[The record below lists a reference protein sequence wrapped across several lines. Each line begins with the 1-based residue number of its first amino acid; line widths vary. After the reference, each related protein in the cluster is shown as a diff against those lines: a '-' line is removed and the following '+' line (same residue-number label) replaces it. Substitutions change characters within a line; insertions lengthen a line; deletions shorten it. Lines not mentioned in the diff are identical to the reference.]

1 MTRKLLLADDSV
13 TIQKVVEL
21 VLSGEGFEIRS
32 ANNGEEALAVMP
44 EFRPDIVLSDIEM
57 PVMDGYKLCKSIK
70 TDPDT
75 RDIPVILLAGVFEP
89 INEELARDSGADER
103 IIKPFESQELIG
115 KINAV
120 LAIKE
125 AQEAETAEAVEVD
138 SGEAAEAAVPADEYI
153 SDDEIMAF
161 GEIPLE
167 PAAEGYG
174 FGETLL
180 EEIEEA
186 AAPESETLV
195 AEEIPEEKHEE
206 RVKEGILLQALPAS
220 EVLAEIFR
228 KSVDEKISEFIDSID
243 IRDSV
248 LSAITPAV
256 RESVEKVM
264 WEIAPGLIDRLLKE
278 MLEGALASLTKE
290 VEKVVWETVPD
301 IAERMILREIES
313 IRSEISG

>member
-125 AQEAETAEAVEVD
+125 AQEAVAVEAD
-138 SGEAAEAAVPADEYI
+138 IGEAAEAAVPADEYI

-206 RVKEGILLQALPAS
+206 RVKEGILLQALPAP
-220 EVLAEIFR
+220 EVFAEIFR
-228 KSVDEKISEFIDSID
+228 KSVDEKISGFIDSID

>member
-21 VLSGEGFEIRS
+21 VLSEEGFEIRS
-32 ANNGEEALAVMP
+32 ANNGEEALAVMS

-70 TDPDT
+70 TSPYT

-103 IIKPFESQELIG
+103 IIKPFESQELIS

-120 LAIKE
+120 LATKE
-125 AQEAETAEAVEVD
+125 APEVVAVEAENE
-138 SGEAAEAAVPADEYI
+138 EAAEVAVTADEYV
-153 SDDEIMAF
+153 SDDEIWAL
-161 GEIPLE
+161 EQVPTE
-167 PAAEGYG
+167 PAAGEYG

-186 AAPESETLV
+186 APLESEV
-195 AEEIPEEKHEE
+195 FAIEE
-206 RVKEGILLQALPAS
+206 RHNEEMEKKHIPLQALPAP

-228 KSVDEKISEFIDSID
+228 KVVDERISGFIDSID

-248 LSAITPAV
+248 LSTITPAV

-301 IAERMILREIES
+301 IAERMISREIES

>member
-44 EFRPDIVLSDIEM
+44 EFKPDIVLSDIEM
-57 PVMDGYKLCKSIK
+57 PMMDGYKLCKSIK

-125 AQEAETAEAVEVD
+125 AQEAVAVEAD
-138 SGEAAEAAVPADEYI
+138 IGEAAEAAVPADEYI

-161 GEIPLE
+161 GDIPLE

-180 EEIEEA
+180 EDIEEA
-186 AAPESETLV
+186 AAPGGETLV

-206 RVKEGILLQALPAS
+206 REKESIPLQALPAP

-243 IRDSV
+243 IRGSV

-313 IRSEISG
+313 IRSEITG

>member
-125 AQEAETAEAVEVD
+125 AQEAVAVEAD
-138 SGEAAEAAVPADEYI
+138 IGETAEAAVPADEYI

-161 GEIPLE
+161 GEILPE

-195 AEEIPEEKHEE
+195 AEEIREDKHEE
-206 RVKEGILLQALPAS
+206 RVKEGILLQALPAT
-220 EVLAEIFR
+220 EVLAEIFK

>member
-138 SGEAAEAAVPADEYI
+138 SGEADEYI

-206 RVKEGILLQALPAS
+206 RVKEGILLQALPAP

-264 WEIAPGLIDRLLKE
+264 WEITPGLIDRLLKE

>member
-89 INEELARDSGADER
+89 ISEELARDSGADER

-125 AQEAETAEAVEVD
+125 AHEAETVEAVEVD
-138 SGEAAEAAVPADEYI
+138 SGEAAEAADEYI

-180 EEIEEA
+180 EETEEA

-206 RVKEGILLQALPAS
+206 RVKEGILLQALPAP

>member
-125 AQEAETAEAVEVD
+125 AQEAVAVEAD
-138 SGEAAEAAVPADEYI
+138 IGEAAEAAVPADEYI

-186 AAPESETLV
+186 ATPESETLV

-206 RVKEGILLQALPAS
+206 RVKEGILLQALPAP
-220 EVLAEIFR
+220 EVFAEIFR
-228 KSVDEKISEFIDSID
+228 KSVDEKISGFIDSID

>member
-57 PVMDGYKLCKSIK
+57 PVMDGYKLCKIIK

-125 AQEAETAEAVEVD
+125 AREAVAVEAD
-138 SGEAAEAAVPADEYI
+138 IGEAAEAAVPADEYI

-161 GEIPLE
+161 GDIPLE

-180 EEIEEA
+180 EDIEEA
-186 AAPESETLV
+186 AALESETLV

-206 RVKEGILLQALPAS
+206 RAKESILLQALPAP

-228 KSVDEKISEFIDSID
+228 KSVDEKISGFIDSID
-243 IRDSV
+243 IRGSV